1 VTEQAAP
8 RKRTRDPDRAAK
20 VLDAARRLFYERGYH
35 AVTVDEIGEA
45 AGATGAALYR
55 YFRNKEELLS
65 ALFDEAQDQMLVAI
79 PEPTDDPIEDVKTL
93 VDRNMRIILEQR
105 EFASIWAHEQR
116 ALSEEHMRRINRRSR
131 QFVDQWVE
139 ILRRALPGRS
149 DADLFAAASAAIGTT
164 TSLVVR
170 PGRVVSE
177 HEQAIVR
184 QMIVGGLLSLRDES
198 GGS

>member
-1 VTEQAAP
+1 VTQQAVP

-20 VLDAARRLFYERGYH
+20 VLAAARRLFYERGYH

-79 PEPTDDPIEDVKTL
+79 PEPTDDAIEDVKTL

-116 ALSEEHMRRINRRSR
+116 ALSGEHMRRINRRSR
-131 QFVDQWVE
+131 QFIDQWVE
-139 ILRRALPGRS
+139 VLRRALPDRT

-164 TSLVVR
+164 TSLVSR

-184 QMIVGGLLSLRDES
+184 QMIVGGLLSLGDEAS
-198 GGS
+198 GS